1 MSEAVSE
8 RLFFKILL
16 VDKML
21 LNTLK

>member
-21 LNTLK
+21 LKTLK